1 MLSSRPALFYSFSFA
16 PNYKWSTVYPSGAEI
31 LEYLQGVCDKFQ
43 INDKIQVNTDVTEM
57 RWLEEEKLW
66 EVVLTHMVPGT
77 GDLSEEQRQE
87 RIRDQGEQSVY
98 LSQEVVRA
106 KIVLSAAGALVEPN
120 DWPSSVPGQERFE
133 GKVFHAARWKHEVD
147 LEGKDVVVIGTG
159 CSAAQF
165 VPSLMEAPFK
175 ANKVT
180 QIMRSPP
187 WVLPKLLSPEGRKKW
202 EKWAPKFFES
212 VPGLGW
218 TCRFLI
224 FCSSEFNFFDYYRDS
239 PRTQRNRTK
248 LEAAL
253 VKRMQHTVPE
263 KYHGILT
270 PDYPVFCKRRIY
282 DDSWFPALHNP
293 KLELTARPL
302 TSIQPRGIT
311 LGPDRMSSDSKTMV
325 SEHSTDEIKLSADVI
340 ILANGYQ
347 TTTWLHPMK
356 VRGKGGLLMQDV
368 WDERGGA
375 QAYMGAAMDGFP
387 NFFFIFGPN
396 TATGHSSVILASENM
411 INYSLHF
418 IKKILAGDVE
428 IVEVKK
434 EAEVAW
440 TKEIQ
445 DQLKSTVMGSATCRS
460 WYKTSSGWNC
470 TTYP

>member
-1 MLSSRPALFYSFSFA
+1 MLSFRPALLYSFSFA
-16 PNYKWSTVYPSGAEI
+16 PNHKWSTVYPLGAEI
-31 LEYLQGVCDKFQ
+31 LEYLQSVCDRFQ
-43 INDKIQVNTDVTEM
+43 INDKIQLNTEVTEI
-57 RWLEEEKLW
+57 RWLEQEEIW
-66 EVVLTHMVPGT
+66 EAVLTHLVPGT
-77 GDLSEEQRQE
+77 GDLTQEERQK
-87 RIRDQGEQSVY
+87 RIHDKGPQSIY

-120 DWPSSVPGQERFE
+120 DWPSSVPGHEHFKGQI
-133 GKVFHAARWKHEVD
+133 FHAARWKHDVD

-165 VPSLMEAPFK
+165 VPSLTEAPFK
-175 ANKVT
+175 ANRVT

-187 WVLPKLLSPEGRKKW
+187 WVLPKLLSREGRKNW
-202 EKWAPKFFES
+202 EKWAPKFFS
-212 VPGLGW
+212 NIPGLGW
-218 TCRFLI
+218 TCRTLFFFLG
-224 FCSSEFNFFDYYRDS
+224 ELDFFKYYRDS

-248 LEAAL
+248 LEAVL
-253 VKRMQHTVPE
+253 IKHMRRTVPE
-263 KYHGILT
+263 KYHKILT
-270 PDYPVFCKRRIY
+270 PDYHVFCKRRIY
-282 DDSWFPALHNP
+282 DDSWFSALHNP
-293 KLELTARPL
+293 KLELTTRAL

-311 LGPDRMSSDSKTMV
+311 LGPDRMSSESNNAI
-325 SEHSTDEIKLSADVI
+325 SEGSTDEVNLSADVI

-347 TTTWLHPMK
+347 VTTWLHPMK

-368 WDERGGA
+368 WDDRGGA
-375 QAYMGAAMDGFP
+375 QAYLGAAMDGFP

-396 TATGHSSVILASENM
+396 TATGHTSVILATENM
-411 INYSLHF
+411 INYSFHF

-428 IVEVKK
+428 MVEIKK

-445 DQLKSTVMGSATCRS
+445 DQLKNTVMGSATCRS

>member
-1 MLSSRPALFYSFSFA
+1 MPSSRPALFYSFSFA
-16 PNYKWSTVYPSGAEI
+16 PNYKWSTVYPTGEEI
-31 LEYLQGVCDKFQ
+31 MEYLQGVCDKFQ

-57 RWLEEEKLW
+57 RWLEEEELW
-66 EVVLTHMVPGT
+66 EVVLTHMAPGT
-77 GDLSEEQRQE
+77 GDLSREERQE
-87 RIRDQGEQSVY
+87 RINDQGPQSVY

-106 KIVLSAAGALVEPN
+106 KIILSASGGLVEPN
-120 DWPSSVPGQERFE
+120 DWPSSVPGQEHFE
-133 GKVFHAARWKHEVD
+133 GKIFHAGRWKHDVD

-159 CSAAQF
+159 CSATQF
-165 VPSLMEAPFK
+165 VPTLTEAPFK

-180 QIMRSPP
+180 QIMRTPP
-187 WVLPKLLSPEGRKKW
+187 WVVPKLLTREGRKKW
-202 EKWAPKFFES
+202 EKWAPALLGNI
-212 VPGLGW
+212 PGLGRA
-218 TCRFLI
+218 CRFLL
-224 FCSSEFNFFDYYRDS
+224 FCASELDFFTFYRDS

-253 VKRMQHTVPE
+253 MKYMQQTVPE
-263 KYHGILT
+263 QYHKILT
-270 PDYPVFCKRRIY
+270 PDYRVLCKRRVV
-282 DDSWFPALHNP
+282 DDSWFPALHSP
-293 KLELTARPL
+293 KLELTTRPL

-311 LGPDRMSSDSKTMV
+311 LGPDRRNSHSKNTV
-325 SEHSTDEIKLSADVI
+325 SEDPTDEVKLPVDVI

-347 TTTWLHPMK
+347 ITTWLHPMK

-396 TATGHSSVILASENM
+396 TATGHSSVILATENM

-418 IKKILAGDVE
+418 IKKILAGDVN

-440 TKEIQ
+440 TNEIQ
-445 DQLKSTVMGSATCRS
+445 AQLKHTVIGSGGCHS